1 MVRFLNSN
9 APGLQICLRKRQVN
23 DPQNAKFKTLRF
35 SNCYLRG
42 SEVVERIKTT
52 FLKQKKRLLP
62 KFEVSWT
69 KMRKNYLKNLIAE
82 RSCSNCLN
90 EINKII
96 F

>member
-23 DPQNAKFKTLRF
+23 DTQNAKFKTLRF

-52 FLKQKKRLLP
+52 FLKRKIQLLP
-62 KFEVSWT
+62 KFEVNWT
-69 KMRKNYLKNLIAE
+69 KMRRNYLSKFDSKKQAFLL
-82 RSCSNCLN
+82 SQ
-90 EINKII
+90 
-96 F
+96 